1 MVRMGRLA
9 PRPLVPPFAFAV
21 LAAAGCSHS
30 ALPDPRAATAEYARA
45 VQRNDARAV
54 YGMLTEEAKLAY
66 GMRGTERLL
75 SDARGEILRQTTA
88 VASERVKVRAVAEVP
103 YVDGERAVLD
113 VEGGRYRIS
122 AAAGLPFG
130 ARTPAAALSELRSAL
145 AGRSYAALIR
155 VLASD
160 TRGALEGDMRA
171 LVEGLERPDTLDVK
185 VHGESAEVSV
195 PGGHRVLLKREDG
208 VWRVHDFD

>member
-1 MVRMGRLA
+1 MGRLA
-9 PRPLVPPFAFAV
+9 PGPLAPPLVMAV
-21 LAAAGCSHS
+21 LAAQACTRS

-45 VQRNDARAV
+45 VARNDARAV
-54 YGMLTEEAKLAY
+54 YGMLTDEAKLAY
-66 GMRGTERLL
+66 GTRGTERLL
-75 SDARGEILRQTTA
+75 ADARQEILNQTSA
-88 VASERVKVRAVAEVP
+88 VASERAKVRAVAEVP
-103 YVDGERAVLD
+103 YVDGERAVLE
-113 VEGGRYRIS
+113 VENGRYRIS
-122 AAAGLPFG
+122 ATAGLPFG

-145 AGRSYAALIR
+145 AERSYAALVRI
-155 VLASD
+155 LSAD